1 MIKRIFDFSSSLL
14 GLVILFPLLILISFA
29 IKIGSSGPILF
40 SQKRVGKDGKQFI
53 LIKFRSMMINQESNN
68 TATAKGD
75 DRINTIGVFLRKYKL
90 DELPELWNVLKGEMS
105 LVGPRPD
112 VPGYAD
118 NLKGEDRKVLKLR
131 PGITGTASLKYANE
145 EEILS
150 AQDDPQKYNDEV
162 IFPDK
167 VKVNLEYYK
176 NQSLWLDIKIIF
188 ATIFRTSY

>member
-40 SQKRVGKDGKQFI
+40 LQKRVGKDGKQFI
-53 LIKFRSMMINQESNN
+53 LIKFRSMMINQQSNN

-75 DRINTIGVFLRKYKL
+75 DRITTIGVFLRKYKL

-145 EEILS
+145 EEILA
-150 AQDDPQKYNDEV
+150 AQDDAQKYNDEV

-167 VKVNLEYYK
+167 VKVNLEYYE
-176 NQSLWLDIKIIF
+176 NQTIWLDIKIIF

>member
-53 LIKFRSMMINQESNN
+53 LIKFRSMLINQQSNN

-75 DRINTIGVFLRKYKL
+75 DRITTIGVFLRKYKL

-105 LVGPRPD
+105 LVGPRPALFNQED
-112 VPGYAD
+112 LI
-118 NLKGEDRKVLKLR
+118 NLRTEKDIHKLK
-131 PGITGTASLKYANE
+131 PGITGWAQVNGRDEITIPKKVSLE
-145 EEILS
+145 EEYLDKMSWKMDMYILWLT
-150 AQDDPQKYNDEV
+150 
-162 IFPDK
+162 F
-167 VKVNLEYYK
+167 VKVLKKDSINH
-176 NQSLWLDIKIIF
+176 
-188 ATIFRTSY
+188 

>member
-1 MIKRIFDFSSSLL
+1 MIKRIFDSSSSLL

-53 LIKFRSMMINQESNN
+53 LIKFRSMLINQQSNN

-75 DRINTIGVFLRKYKL
+75 DRITTIGVFLRKYKL

-118 NLKGEDRKVLKLR
+118 NLKGEDRKILKLR

-145 EEILS
+145 EEILAS
-150 AQDDPQKYNDEV
+150 QEDPQKYNDEV

-167 VKVNLEYYK
+167 VKINLEYYE
-176 NQSLWLDIKIIF
+176 NQTIWLDIKIIF